1 MPLRQSDQLLE
12 HAAAGPVAPAAVAI
26 PGADD
31 LLLAEVQAAAGAET
45 PAHAASRVIVPLSV
59 RGYRRRLCR
68 AVPRWVLPRS
78 GDRTLS
84 WP

>member
-12 HAAAGPVAPAAVAI
+12 HAAAGAVAPAAVGI

-45 PAHAASRVIVPLSV
+45 SAHAA
-59 RGYRRRLCR
+59 
-68 AVPRWVLPRS
+68 
-78 GDRTLS
+78 
-84 WP
+84 